1 MTQPANYADIRLITG
16 EQGSGKSTTGM
27 GFATDDYHEQLD
39 GIVSPDGE
47 RIKAKALSK
56 EDKEYLRKAGI
67 NPNPLKYVRVF
78 SGSQSKIIKIPQGFT
93 VSSPV
98 KIFANFHVYGM
109 YYSYISLAELFQYV
123 NTDLFSNA
131 WILSDESV
139 MTDSRNSMEIGGKL
153 AAQFGAT
160 VRKRN
165 SHMCIMAQYTEL
177 IERRYR
183 LFHTMKVL
191 CSYDPNTQIVT
202 CDVKERNNPSY
213 SFDYWQ
219 PMYRPYFNTNEL
231 IPIPQDKIDKALAK
245 IYG

>member
-1 MTQPANYADIRLITG
+1 MVQPASYADIRLITG
-16 EQGSGKSTTGM
+16 EQRSGKSTTGAA
-27 GFATDDYHEQLD
+27 FAIDDYYKQLD
-39 GIVSPDGE
+39 GLVSANGE
-47 RIKAKALSK
+47 KVKAQSLSQ
-56 EDKEYLRKAGI
+56 EDKEYLRRNGI
-67 NPNPLKYVRVF
+67 NPNILKYVRIS
-78 SGSQSKIIKIPQGFT
+78 SGSQSKLIKIPNGFT

-98 KIFANFHVYGM
+98 KIFANFHLFGIC
-109 YYSYISLAELFQYV
+109 YSYISLAELFQYV

-139 MTDSRNSMEIGGKL
+139 MTDARNSMEVGGKL

-160 VRKRN
+160 IGKRN
-165 SHMCIMAQYTEL
+165 SHMCIMSQYTEM

-191 CSYDPNTQIVT
+191 CTYDPETKLVT
-202 CDVKERNNPSY
+202 CDVKERNQPSY
-213 SFDYWQ
+213 SYDYWQ